1 MTPSQTAIGLSVW
14 EHRLSQITEE
24 MGAALRRSALSPNI
38 KERRDYSCALCD
50 GEGRLLAQAAHIP
63 VHLGST
69 ALAVQAVRRALS
81 LGPEDIAIVND
92 PFAGGTHL
100 PDVTLVAPVWCA
112 DLPGGPLG
120 YLAVRAHHADV
131 GGMAPGSAAVS
142 VRGHGDEIP
151 EAQDLPPAVGPRYA
165 EAPAVPGPPLP
176 ALTIDDEGVR
186 LPPTLL
192 TEGVMRRF
200 AQGSRDPQERLSDLR
215 AQVAALES
223 GRRRLLA
230 LVARHG
236 AAVVQAQGRALQD
249 YAARM
254 TENVLAGLP
263 QGTYAFADSLDDD
276 GAGTTDI
283 GIRVV
288 LTLQGGRAIV
298 DFSDSDDEVRG
309 AVNAV
314 FAVTVSAVLY
324 AFRLLLPREAP
335 TNEGCLQPLT
345 IVAREGSVVHARPP
359 RAVSAGNTETAQRI
373 VDVVLGAL
381 FQALPNRIPA
391 ASCGSMNNLFLGNER
406 FAYYETIAGGA
417 GASALGPGARAI
429 HTHMTNTLNTPV
441 EALEHAAPVLVRRY
455 GVRRGSGGG
464 GQHRGGDGVIRE
476 LEFLEDATVTLI
488 GERRRRPPYGQRGG
502 GPGETGRDLL
512 RRGERVV
519 KLPAKVSFLSRAGDV
534 LTIMTPGGGGF
545 GDPMRAAFYESLF
558 I

>member
-92 PFAGGTHL
+92 PFSGGTHL
-100 PDVTLVAPVWCA
+100 PDVTLVAPVWCP
-112 DLPGGPLG
+112 DLPETPLG

-131 GGMAPGSAAVS
+131 GGIAPGSAAVS
-142 VRGHGDEIP
+142 LRGHGDEIP
-151 EAQDLPPAVGPRYA
+151 EAPELPPAVGPRYA
-165 EAPAVPGPPLP
+165 EAPFAPAPPLP

-192 TEGVMRRF
+192 TEAVMRRF

-230 LVARHG
+230 LAARHG
-236 AAVVQAQGRALQD
+236 AAVVRAQGQALQD

-254 TENVLAGLP
+254 TRDVLAGLP

-283 GIRVV
+283 GIRVAV
-288 LTLQGGRAIV
+288 TLQGGRAIV
-298 DFSDSDDEVRG
+298 DFSDSDDEVPG

-335 TNEGCLQPLT
+335 TNEGCLQPIT

-359 RAVSAGNTETAQRI
+359 RAVAAGNTETSQRI

-381 FQALPNRIPA
+381 FQALPDRIPA
-391 ASCGSMNNLFLGNER
+391 ASCGSMNNLLLGNER

-417 GASALGPGARAI
+417 GASAQGPGARAI

-441 EALEHAAPVLVRRY
+441 EALEHAAPLRVRRY

-476 LEFLEDATVTLI
+476 LEFLEDVTVTLL

-502 GPGETGRDLL
+502 GPGETGRDTL
-512 RRGERVV
+512 RRGDRVV
-519 KLPAKVSFLSRAGDV
+519 HLPAKVSFTARAGDI

-545 GDPMRAAFYESLF
+545 GDPMKAAFFASLF
-558 I
+558 P